1 MKIRERKNM
10 KVEFERP
17 RDFDF
22 TVNRVF
28 ARVIDGKRQTVLVPA
43 GSFSLFGIFLLEA
56 RAICNK
62 ISCTAHYICTSHL
75 IDYETN
81 F

>member
-28 ARVIDGKRQTVLVPA
+28 ARVIDGKRI
-43 GSFSLFGIFLLEA
+43 SILEA
-56 RAICNK
+56 RAICKK
-62 ISCTAHYICTSHL
+62 ISCTSHYICTSHL
-75 IDYETN
+75 ID
-81 F
+81 

>member
-43 GSFSLFGIFLLEA
+43 GSFSLFG
-56 RAICNK
+56 
-62 ISCTAHYICTSHL
+62 TT
-75 IDYETN
+75 
-81 F
+81 

>member
-1 MKIRERKNM
+1 M

-28 ARVIDGKRQTVLVPA
+28 ARVINGKRETVLVPA
-43 GSFSLFGIFLLEA
+43 GSFSLFGISILEA
-56 RAICNK
+56 SAICKK
-62 ISCTAHYICTSHL
+62 ISSTAHYICTSHI
-75 IDYETN
+75 IDDENETN
-81 F
+81 L

>member
-1 MKIRERKNM
+1 M

-43 GSFSLFGIFLLEA
+43 GSFSLFGISLLEA